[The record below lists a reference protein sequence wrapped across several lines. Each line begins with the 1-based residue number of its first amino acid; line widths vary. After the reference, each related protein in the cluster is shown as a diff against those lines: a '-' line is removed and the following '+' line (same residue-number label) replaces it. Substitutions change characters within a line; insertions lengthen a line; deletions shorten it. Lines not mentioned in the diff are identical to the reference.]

1 MRWAKWATLALAVAE
16 AGWMTF
22 DGARALVVGDYVT
35 PPSGEHAGDLGPWAT
50 LVERVGIEPRS
61 TFMKLV
67 FVLYGSGW
75 LAAAAVYARGSRGS
89 RRAMAAAASGSPW
102 YLVFGTVASAVQL
115 VLLAL
120 EARSASNRASSS
132 SGIAYV
138 CRSSGNAPRRTSSA

>member
-1 MRWAKWATLALAVAE
+1 MRALRVGVVALAASE
-16 AGWMTF
+16 AAWMLF
-22 DGARALVVGDYVT
+22 DGLRALLVGDYVT
-35 PPSGEHAGDLGPWAT
+35 VNGELGPWAS
-50 LVERVGIEPRS
+50 LVEAVGIEPRS

-75 LAAAAVYARGSRGS
+75 LVAAAAYARGSRGS
-89 RRAMAAAASGSPW
+89 RRAMAAAAAGSLW

-132 SGIAYV
+132 SGIA
-138 CRSSGNAPRRTSSA
+138 